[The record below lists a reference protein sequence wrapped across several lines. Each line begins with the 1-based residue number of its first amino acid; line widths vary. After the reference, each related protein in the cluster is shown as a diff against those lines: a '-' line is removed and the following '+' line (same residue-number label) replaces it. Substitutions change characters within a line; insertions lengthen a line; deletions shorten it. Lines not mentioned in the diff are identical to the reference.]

1 LISVHIINLPTF
13 IKINP
18 FLKDI
23 MNTKDLLKSGKNR
36 VSEINDTNWWE
47 GNVLRIE
54 ADCSDCKQINPK
66 VKINN
71 HIQH

>member
-1 LISVHIINLPTF
+1 
-13 IKINP
+13 
-18 FLKDI
+18 

-71 HIQH
+71 HIQL